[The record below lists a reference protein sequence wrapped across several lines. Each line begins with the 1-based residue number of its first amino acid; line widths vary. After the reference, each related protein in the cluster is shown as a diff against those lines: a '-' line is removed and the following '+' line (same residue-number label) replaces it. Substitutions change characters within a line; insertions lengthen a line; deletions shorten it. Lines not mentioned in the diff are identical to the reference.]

1 MRRRGTDDEEVLK
14 RLRAARERDTS
25 YRGDRV
31 LSSMCTHPLPV
42 AEEAHRLFVEANL
55 GDPGLFPG
63 AAAVESEVVEALS
76 RLLNLEDGTGYVTT
90 GGTESNVQ
98 AIRAFRNVSG
108 AEDPEV
114 VVPRSAHFS
123 FDKAADMLGVRLRK
137 AELDHRYAVDPASVE
152 SLIGDETV
160 AVVAVAGT
168 TETGQVDP
176 VPELGEIAEEH
187 DLMLH
192 VDAAFGGFV
201 LPFLDDA
208 PEFDFSID
216 AVDTA
221 TVDPH
226 KMGLGTIPAGALL
239 LRDRELLDGLAT
251 ETPYLTSDEQHS
263 LTGTRTG
270 AGAASA
276 YAAMESLGRE
286 GYRAEVERCMEN
298 AEALARGVRGTPGLE
313 LSLEPVT
320 NVVSVRTDGP
330 CRLAADLEERG
341 WSVSVST
348 TPEALRLVVM
358 PHVTRETI
366 EELLDDLEDLA

>member
-1 MRRRGTDDEEVLK
+1 MHRRRTDEEEVLK
-14 RLRAARERDTS
+14 QLRKARERDSS
-25 YRGDRV
+25 YRSDRV

-42 AEEAHRLFVEANL
+42 AAEAHRLFMGTNL

-63 AAAVESEVVEALS
+63 AAEVESKVVAELS
-76 RLLNLEDGTGYVTT
+76 RLLNLEGGAGYVTT

-98 AIRAFRNVSG
+98 ALRAIRNVSDV
-108 AEDPEV
+108 EDPEI

-123 FDKAADMLGVRLRK
+123 FDKAADMLGVRLRR
-137 AELDHRYAVDPASVE
+137 APLGGDYAVDPSGAEDLVN
-152 SLIGDETV
+152 DRTV
-160 AVVAVAGT
+160 ALVAVAGT

-176 VPELGEIAEEH
+176 VDELAEVAEEH
-187 DLMLH
+187 CLLLH

-216 AVDTA
+216 AVDTM

-226 KMGLGTIPAGALL
+226 KMGFSTIPSGSLL
-239 LRDRELLDGLAT
+239 LREEELLDSLAT
-251 ETPYLTSDEQHS
+251 ATPYLTSDEQHS

-276 YAAMESLGRE
+276 YAAMTRLGRE
-286 GYRAEVERCMEN
+286 GYREEVERCMGN
-298 AEALARGVRGTPGLE
+298 AETLARGVGEVPGLG

-320 NVVSVRTDGP
+320 NVVSVTADEP
-330 CRLAADLEERG
+330 HRLAAKLEERG
-341 WSVSVST
+341 WSVSVSSL
-348 TPEALRLVVM
+348 PEALRLVVM
-358 PHVTRETI
+358 PHVTRETV
-366 EELLDDLEDLA
+366 EQFLDDLEDLA